1 MAEQTQKRV
10 QKIRMLFNLS
20 AKLGQTPEEMKA
32 VIGKLIGIGRPIKE
46 SAEIKDSDIDTII
59 DAFSKDLE
67 MKEAA

>member
-1 MAEQTQKRV
+1 
-10 QKIRMLFNLS
+10 
-20 AKLGQTPEEMKA
+20 MKA